1 MTGCR
6 PTLAHMGHVRR
17 TESGRWQARYRD
29 PSGRERARN
38 FTRKVDA
45 DRFLVGI
52 ESDKL
57 RGQWIDP
64 EAARIRL
71 SEVAERWYGTT
82 APLKPKTRNGYRSL
96 LDSRIL
102 PYLGD
107 LQLRQIDPVVVREWA
122 AKLQEDGLSASRIRQ
137 ARNVLHAVFGLAV
150 DSSMVTRNPVAG
162 VKTPRVV
169 TPPRRY
175 LTAEQ
180 VGKLADAMGSP
191 YDLLVLVL
199 SYSGIRFG
207 EAAALRRSH
216 CDLDGSRLHIYE
228 SLAEVAGQLHFGTTK
243 THRQRVVALPASI
256 RDKLRHHLEEA
267 DIASDGLVF
276 TSPKGRAPRY
286 SNFRRR
292 RWTAAIEKA
301 GLSGLEIHELR
312 HTAASLM
319 MNHGGDPKLIQ
330 TQLGHSSISI
340 TYDIYGHLFPDRLDE
355 LAERLDLLIDQSE
368 RRRDREQGLGRSM

>member
-1 MTGCR
+1 
-6 PTLAHMGHVRR
+6 MGHIRR
-17 TESGRWQARYRD
+17 AASGRWQARYRD

-45 DRFLVGI
+45 DRFLIGV

-64 EAARIRL
+64 EAGRIRL
-71 SEVAERWYGTT
+71 SELAERWYATT

-102 PYLGD
+102 PYLGEY
-107 LQLRQIDPVVVREWA
+107 QLRQVDPVVVREWVA
-122 AKLQEDGLSASRIRQ
+122 SLQEDGLSASRIRQ
-137 ARNVLHAVFGLAV
+137 ARNVLHAVFNLAV
-150 DSSMVTRNPVAG
+150 DGSMINRNPVAG
-162 VKTPRVV
+162 VKTPPVV

-180 VGKLADAMGSP
+180 VGKLTNAMESP
-191 YDLLVLVL
+191 YDLLVLIL

-216 CDLDGSRLHIYE
+216 CDLEGSRLHISD

-267 DIASDGLVF
+267 AIASDGLVF
-276 TSPKGRAPRY
+276 TSPSGRPLRY

-292 RWTAAIEKA
+292 QWTLAVQNA

-319 MNHGGDPKLIQ
+319 IHLGADPKLIQ

-340 TYDIYGHLFPDRLDE
+340 TYDIYGHLFPNRLDE
-355 LAERLDLLIDQSE
+355 LASQLDELIRQRNLDTE
-368 RRRDREQGLGRSM
+368 LHRSL

>member
-1 MTGCR
+1 
-6 PTLAHMGHVRR
+6 MGHIRR
-17 TESGRWQARYRD
+17 TASGRWQARYRD

-45 DRFLVGI
+45 ERFLIGV

-57 RGQWIDP
+57 RGRWIDP

-71 SEVAERWYGTT
+71 SEVAERWYSTT
-82 APLKPKTRNGYRSL
+82 APLKPKTRSGYRSL
-96 LDSRIL
+96 LNSRIL
-102 PYLGD
+102 PYIGD
-107 LQLRQIDPVVVREWA
+107 LQLRQVDPVVVREWVA
-122 AKLQEDGLSASRIRQ
+122 ELQEDGLSASRIRQ
-137 ARNVLHAVFGLAV
+137 ARYVLQAVFNMAM
-150 DSSMVTRNPVAG
+150 DSSLITRNPVAG
-162 VKTPRVV
+162 VKTPPVV
-169 TPPRRY
+169 TPPRRH

-180 VGKLADAMGSP
+180 VRRLTNAMESP

-216 CDLDGSRLHIYE
+216 CDLEGSRLHIRE
-228 SLAEVAGQLHFGTTK
+228 SLAEVAGRLHFGTTK

-267 DIASDGLVF
+267 TIVADGLVF
-276 TSPKGRAPRY
+276 TSPGGRPLRY

-292 RWTAAIEKA
+292 QWTPAIEKA
-301 GLSGLEIHELR
+301 ELSGLEIHELR

-319 MNHGGDPKLIQ
+319 IDQGADPKLIQ

-340 TYDIYGHLFPDRLDE
+340 TYDVYGHLFPDRLDE
-355 LAERLDLLIDQSE
+355 LASRLDGLIKATSE
-368 RRRDREQGLGRSM
+368 ARRRGQDLGRSL

>member
-6 PTLAHMGHVRR
+6 PTVAHMGHVRR

-45 DRFLVGI
+45 NRFLIGV

-71 SEVAERWYGTT
+71 SEVAERWYSIT
-82 APLKPKTRNGYRSL
+82 APLKPKTRSGYRSL
-96 LDSRIL
+96 LDSRIV

-107 LQLRQIDPVVVREWA
+107 LQLRQIDPVVVREWVVD
-122 AKLQEDGLSASRIRQ
+122 LQIDGLSASRIRQ
-137 ARNVLHAVFGLAV
+137 ARNVLHAVFKMAV
-150 DSSMVTRNPVAG
+150 DGSMVARNPVAG
-162 VKTPRVV
+162 VKTPPVV

-180 VGKLADAMGSP
+180 VWKLADAMGPP

-199 SYSGIRFG
+199 SYTGIRFD

-216 CDLDGSRLHIYE
+216 CDLEGSRLHIAE

-256 RDKLRHHLEEA
+256 RDRLQDHLEGTSV
-267 DIASDGLVF
+267 ASDDLVF
-276 TSPKGRAPRY
+276 TSPKGRALRY

-292 RWTAAIEKA
+292 QWTSAIEKA
-301 GLSGLEIHELR
+301 GL
-312 HTAASLM
+312 AV
-319 MNHGGDPKLIQ
+319 
-330 TQLGHSSISI
+330 
-340 TYDIYGHLFPDRLDE
+340 
-355 LAERLDLLIDQSE
+355 
-368 RRRDREQGLGRSM
+368 

>member
-1 MTGCR
+1 MTGCP
-6 PTLAHMGHVRR
+6 PTLARMGHIRR

-45 DRFLVGI
+45 DRFLIGV
-52 ESDKL
+52 ESEKL

-71 SEVAERWYGTT
+71 SEVAERWYSTT
-82 APLKPKTRNGYRSL
+82 APLKPKTRSGYRSL
-96 LDSRIL
+96 LNSRIL
-102 PYLGD
+102 PNLGD
-107 LQLRQIDPVVVREWA
+107 LQLRQIDPVVVREWVA
-122 AKLQEDGLSASRIRQ
+122 DLQEDGLSASRIRQ
-137 ARNVLHAVFGLAV
+137 ARNVLHAVFKTAV
-150 DSSMVTRNPVAG
+150 DGSMINRNPVAG
-162 VKTPRVV
+162 VKTPPVV

-175 LTAEQ
+175 LTADQ
-180 VGKLADAMGSP
+180 VGKLADAIESP

-199 SYSGIRFG
+199 TYSGIRFG
-207 EAAALRRSH
+207 EAAALRRSD
-216 CDLDGSRLHIYE
+216 CDLEGSRLHIKE

-256 RDKLRHHLEEA
+256 RDMLEDHLQGN
-267 DIASDGLVF
+267 DIASRGLVF
-276 TSPKGRAPRY
+276 TSPKGRPVRY

-292 RWTAAIEKA
+292 QWTPAIERA
-301 GLSGLEIHELR
+301 GLTGLEIHELR

-319 MNHGGDPKLIQ
+319 INEGADPKLIQ

-355 LAERLDLLIDQSE
+355 LAAKLDELID
-368 RRRDREQGLGRSM
+368 RDRSRRNRVRGMGHSL

>member
-1 MTGCR
+1 MTGCQS
-6 PTLAHMGHVRR
+6 TLDHMGHVRR

-29 PSGRERARN
+29 PTGRERARN

-45 DRFLVGI
+45 DRFLIGV

-57 RGQWIDP
+57 RGHWIDP

-71 SEVAERWYGTT
+71 SEVAERWYSTT
-82 APLKPKTRNGYRSL
+82 APLKPKTRSGYRSL

-107 LQLRQIDPVVVREWA
+107 LQLRQIDPVVVREWVA
-122 AKLQEDGLSASRIRQ
+122 DLQTDGLSASRIRQ
-137 ARNVLHAVFGLAV
+137 ARNVLHAVFNMAV
-150 DSSMVTRNPVAG
+150 DGSMVTRNPVGA
-162 VKTPRVV
+162 VKTPPVI

-180 VGKLADAMGSP
+180 VGKLADAMESP

-199 SYSGIRFG
+199 AYTGIRFG
-207 EAAALRRSH
+207 EAAALRGSH
-216 CDLDGSRLHIYE
+216 CDIEGSRLQISE
-228 SLAEVAGQLHFGTTK
+228 SLAEVAGQLHFGSTK
-243 THRQRVVALPASI
+243 THRQRVVALPGSI
-256 RDKLRHHLEEA
+256 RDKLQHHFGDA
-267 DIASDGLVF
+267 AIASDDLVF
-276 TSPKGRAPRY
+276 TSPKGRALRY

-292 RWTAAIEKA
+292 QWTSAIEKA
-301 GLSGLEIHELR
+301 GLAGLEIHELR

-319 MNHGGDPKLIQ
+319 INHGGDPKLIQ
-330 TQLGHSSISI
+330 TQLGHSSISV

-355 LAERLDLLIDQSE
+355 LAARLDLLIDQNE
-368 RRRDREQGLGRSM
+368 QRRDRDQSHGLSM

>member
-1 MTGCR
+1 MLVR
-6 PTLAHMGHVRR
+6 MGHVRR
-17 TESGRWQARYRD
+17 TASGRWQARYRD

-45 DRFLVGI
+45 DRFLIRV

-71 SEVAERWYGTT
+71 SEVAERWYSTT
-82 APLKPKTRNGYRSL
+82 APLKPKTRSGYRSL

-102 PYLGD
+102 PH
-107 LQLRQIDPVVVREWA
+107 LRELRLRHIDPVVVREWIA
-122 AKLQEDGLSASRIRQ
+122 DLQEDGLSASRIRQ
-137 ARNVLHAVFGLAV
+137 ARNVLHAVFTMAV
-150 DSSMVTRNPVAG
+150 DGSMVTRNPVAG
-162 VKTPRVV
+162 VKTPPVV
-169 TPPRRY
+169 SRPRRY
-175 LTAEQ
+175 LTAKQ
-180 VGKLADAMGSP
+180 VGDLADAMESP

-199 SYSGIRFG
+199 AHTGIRFG

-216 CDLDGSRLHIYE
+216 CLLEVSRLHISE
-228 SLAEVAGQLHFGTTK
+228 SLAEVAGCLHFGTTK

-256 RDKLRHHLEEA
+256 RNELQHHLEVA
-267 DIASDGLVF
+267 VIPSDGLVF
-276 TSPKGRAPRY
+276 TSPKGRPLRY

-292 RWTAAIEKA
+292 QWTPAIEKA

-319 MNHGGDPKLIQ
+319 IDQRADPKLVQ

-355 LAERLDLLIDQSE
+355 LAARLDRLIGQSE
-368 RRRDREQGLGRSM
+368 QNRRRDQSLGLSI

>member
-1 MTGCR
+1 
-6 PTLAHMGHVRR
+6 MGHVRR

-38 FTRKVDA
+38 FTRKIDA
-45 DRFLVGI
+45 DRFLIGV

-64 EAARIRL
+64 EAGRIRL
-71 SEVAERWYGTT
+71 SEVAERWYTTT

-102 PYLGD
+102 PDLGD
-107 LQLRQIDPVVVREWA
+107 LQLRQVDPVVVREWVA
-122 AKLQEDGLSASRIRQ
+122 SLQEDGLSASRTRQ
-137 ARNVLHAVFGLAV
+137 ARNVLHAVFNLAV
-150 DSSMVTRNPVAG
+150 DGSMINRNPVAG
-162 VKTPRVV
+162 VKTPPVV

-180 VGKLADAMGSP
+180 VGKLTNAMESP
-191 YDLLVLVL
+191 YDLLVLIL

-216 CDLDGSRLHIYE
+216 CDLEGSRLHISD

-267 DIASDGLVF
+267 AC
-276 TSPKGRAPRY
+276 
-286 SNFRRR
+286 
-292 RWTAAIEKA
+292 
-301 GLSGLEIHELR
+301 R
-312 HTAASLM
+312 H
-319 MNHGGDPKLIQ
+319 
-330 TQLGHSSISI
+330 
-340 TYDIYGHLFPDRLDE
+340 RL
-355 LAERLDLLIDQSE
+355 
-368 RRRDREQGLGRSM
+368 

>member
-1 MTGCR
+1 
-6 PTLAHMGHVRR
+6 MGHVRR

-45 DRFLVGI
+45 DRFLIGV

-64 EAARIRL
+64 EAARIGL
-71 SEVAERWYGTT
+71 SEVAERWYSTT
-82 APLKPKTRNGYRSL
+82 APLKPKTRSGYRSL
-96 LDSRIL
+96 LNSRIL
-102 PYLGD
+102 PNLGD
-107 LQLRQIDPVVVREWA
+107 LQLRQIDPVVVREWVA
-122 AKLQEDGLSASRIRQ
+122 DLQEDGLSASRIRQ
-137 ARNVLHAVFGLAV
+137 ARNVLHAVFKTAV
-150 DSSMVTRNPVAG
+150 DGSMINRNPVAG
-162 VKTPRVV
+162 VKTPPVV

-175 LTAEQ
+175 LTADQ
-180 VGKLADAMGSP
+180 VGKLADAIQSP

-199 SYSGIRFG
+199 TYSGIRFG
-207 EAAALRRSH
+207 EAAALRRSD
-216 CDLDGSRLHIYE
+216 CDLEGSRLHIKE

-256 RDKLRHHLEEA
+256 RDMLEDHLQGN
-267 DIASDGLVF
+267 DIASRGLVF
-276 TSPKGRAPRY
+276 TSPKGRPVRY

-292 RWTAAIEKA
+292 QWTPAIERA
-301 GLSGLEIHELR
+301 GLTGLEIHELR

-319 MNHGGDPKLIQ
+319 INEGADPKLIQ

-355 LAERLDLLIDQSE
+355 LAAKLDELID
-368 RRRDREQGLGRSM
+368 RDRSRRNRVRGMGHSL

>member
-1 MTGCR
+1 
-6 PTLAHMGHVRR
+6 MGHVRR

-45 DRFLVGI
+45 DRFLIGV

-107 LQLRQIDPVVVREWA
+107 LQLRQIDRVVVREWI
-122 AKLQEDGLSASRIRQ
+122 AKLQEDRLSASRIRQ
-137 ARNVLHAVFGLAV
+137 ARNVLHAVFSMAV
-150 DSSMVTRNPVAG
+150 DGSMVTRNPVAG
-162 VKTPRVV
+162 VKTPPVV
-169 TPPRRY
+169 TPTRRY

-180 VGKLADAMGSP
+180 VGILANAMEPP

-216 CDLDGSRLHIYE
+216 CDLEGSRLNIAE

-243 THRQRVVALPASI
+243 THRQRVVALPATI
-256 RDKLRHHLEEA
+256 RDQLRDYLQEA
-267 DIASDGLVF
+267 AIASDGLVF
-276 TSPKGRAPRY
+276 ASKKGRPLRY
-286 SNFRRR
+286 SNFRQRQ
-292 RWTAAIEKA
+292 WTPAIEKA
-301 GLSGLEIHELR
+301 GISGLEIHELR

-319 MNHGGDPKLIQ
+319 IDQGADPKLIQ

-340 TYDIYGHLFPDRLDE
+340 TYDIYGHLFPDRLDQ
-355 LAERLDLLIDQSE
+355 LAARLDRLINQSE
-368 RRRDREQGLGRSM
+368 RRRDCDQGLGLSM